1 MHWIY
6 LIFAILF
13 EVAGTLSIKQASIGH
28 TYFWSVVIVV
38 CYALSF
44 VLIYFAIQKL
54 DIGTAYA
61 IWAAVGTALV
71 VLLGWLIFG
80 ENMNVMKISGVLFI
94 IFGVVLLK
102 LQTTV

>member
-6 LIFAILF
+6 LILAIVF
-13 EVAGTLSIKQASIGH
+13 EVAGTLSIKQATLGNP
-28 TYFWSVVIVV
+28 YFWSIVV
-38 CYALSF
+38 TICYIISF
-44 VLIYFAIQKL
+44 TFIYYAAQKIE
-54 DIGTAYA
+54 IGIAYA
-61 IWAAVGTALV
+61 IWAAVGTALI

-80 ENMNVMKISGVLFI
+80 DDMNSIKIAGVLFI